1 MNQTTRP
8 CRDPPGEQGN
18 KRSSLKT
25 PGVPG
30 ALGTRRNNVMVEFPL
45 GLFQTGEETRSFQDP
60 TPPQI
65 LLVIPSPSLSRHGE
79 FGRRGEEME
88 KRECRSL
95 GAPAESRTS
104 SVLAALCGRRPVKR
118 RRRGPHFL
126 FLFRLLLSVAFS
138 GGRQASFSPLPTC
151 VRDAPFK
158 RDARRDTCISL
169 HGKRGAL
176 IADADA

>member
-18 KRSSLKT
+18 KYSSLKT
-25 PGVPG
+25 AGVPG

-45 GLFQTGEETRSFQDP
+45 GLFQTGEETRSFQDL

-65 LLVIPSPSLSRHGE
+65 LLVIPFPSLSRHGE
-79 FGRRGEEME
+79 FGRRGEQKE

-104 SVLAALCGRRPVKR
+104 SGLAALCGRRRVKR
-118 RRRGPHFL
+118 RRRGSSFYFASSQLPSQVADK
-126 FLFRLLLSVAFS
+126 LLSFPCPSACVTLPLNEMR
-138 GGRQASFSPLPTC
+138 GGIRAYLC
-151 VRDAPFK
+151 MENEA
-158 RDARRDTCISL
+158 
-169 HGKRGAL
+169 H
-176 IADADA
+176 